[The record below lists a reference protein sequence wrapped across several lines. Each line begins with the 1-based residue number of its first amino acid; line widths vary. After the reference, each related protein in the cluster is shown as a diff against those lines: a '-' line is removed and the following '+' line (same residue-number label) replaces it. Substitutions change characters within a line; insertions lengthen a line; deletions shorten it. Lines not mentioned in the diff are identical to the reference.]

1 MLAERAGVSLP
12 DAFTAMRSYAR
23 GRGCGL
29 TSVAHSVLDGTL
41 QTSALLT
48 Q

>member
-1 MLAERAGVSLP
+1 VSLP

-23 GRGCGL
+23 GRGFGL
-29 TSVAHSVLDGTL
+29 TAVATSVLDGTL